1 METMIAAVIS
11 GAAGIICSVLAA
23 LSSNAKH
30 EAALEARIEKWQ
42 AVTDTQLAELT
53 REVRKHNNF
62 AERMPVVEERIKVI
76 NHRIGDLEDHEKE

>member
-1 METMIAAVIS
+1 METVIAAVVS

-23 LSSNAKH
+23 VSSNAKH
-30 EAALEARIEKWQ
+30 EAELETKIEKWQ

-62 AERMPVVEERIKVI
+62 AERMPVIEEKIKVI
-76 NHRIGDLEDHEKE
+76 NHRIGDLEEHEKE